1 MLNQQQTQQ
10 IEQPLYTLNQNKAR
24 AIIPKIITYIFLG
37 IIFYAGILLNLSLL
51 NLSSGEETIVK
62 IISSIILLSVIVLG
76 IYLTWH
82 KSHQSYFF
90 YKNKVIFGKK
100 VIDYRDIQLV
110 SSKKDIVD
118 KMFHSYSIPLRKD
131 FFIRHIPPG
140 IDLVD
145 YLNKLVSYAKQN
157 NL

>member
-76 IYLTWH
+76 IYL
-82 KSHQSYFF
+82 
-90 YKNKVIFGKK
+90 
-100 VIDYRDIQLV
+100 R
-110 SSKKDIVD
+110 
-118 KMFHSYSIPLRKD
+118 
-131 FFIRHIPPG
+131 
-140 IDLVD
+140 
-145 YLNKLVSYAKQN
+145 
-157 NL
+157 